1 MIDKLLDS
9 SGVIA
14 TILTGIIAFFG
25 GKKMRSIDE
34 KKANSDATEGIGRV
48 YEKFAEQTE
57 RKFDQ
62 MDSELK
68 EVKMLL
74 KQYIDQCRQC
84 ENNKIK

>member
-62 MDSELK
+62 MNSELG
-68 EVKMLL
+68 EVKILL
-74 KQYIDQCRQC
+74 KKYIDQCSKC